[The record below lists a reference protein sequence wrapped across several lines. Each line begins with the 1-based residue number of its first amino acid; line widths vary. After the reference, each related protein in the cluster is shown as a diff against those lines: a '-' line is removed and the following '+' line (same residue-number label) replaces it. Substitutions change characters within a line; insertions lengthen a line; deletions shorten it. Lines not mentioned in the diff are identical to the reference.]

1 MLRAMRWAAAVLV
14 ACGIAGFSARPTLA
28 QVKAPPETDPLNHAY
43 AVYMGSGLYFSGE
56 RSVFVFRVAPRIKLR
71 SAENHP
77 FGIGLR
83 INSTFGFY
91 DLDRSDL
98 GNLQDVPEQLGTF
111 ALVPGVEFP
120 IPLEDNWTVTPFID
134 AGVATDTEIHEETIV
149 LGAGL
154 RSRAEFHDA
163 YPHTYLLWNEF
174 VYARNSSTD
183 VSATDDYMLFR
194 TESEM
199 RELVRYKLGE
209 RPFDLGVA
217 AELHFFF
224 DTVLVDIP
232 LGDPVTVRYR
242 WELGLTTGSTRPWK
256 PLQKWITAPRLGVG
270 YRSGEGDSSI
280 RITIRFRN

>member
-1 MLRAMRWAAAVLV
+1 MLRGMRWAAAVLL
-14 ACGIAGFSARPTLA
+14 ACGIAVLAARPALGQT
-28 QVKAPPETDPLNHAY
+28 KAPPETDPLNHAY
-43 AVYMGSGLYFSGE
+43 AVYMGSGLYVSSE

-71 SAENHP
+71 SAEKHP

-91 DLDRSDL
+91 DLDRNDL
-98 GNLQDVPEQLGTF
+98 GNLTDVPEQLGTF

-120 IPLEDNWTVTPFID
+120 IRLEDHWTLTPFID
-134 AGVATDTEIHEETIV
+134 AGIATDTEIHEETVV
-149 LGAGL
+149 LGTGL
-154 RSRAEFHDA
+154 RSRAELHDA
-163 YPHTYLLWNEF
+163 RHTYLLWNEF

-183 VSATDDYMLFR
+183 VSATDDYTLFR
-194 TESEM
+194 TEFEM
-199 RELVRYKLGE
+199 RELLRYRLGE

-232 LGDPVTVRYR
+232 LGDPVTIRYR

-256 PLQKWITAPRLGVG
+256 PLQKMITAPRLGVG

>member
-1 MLRAMRWAAAVLV
+1 MRWAPAVLV
-14 ACGIAGFSARPTLA
+14 ACGIAALAARPAVA
-28 QVKAPPETDPLNHAY
+28 QAKAPPEADPLNHAY
-43 AVYMGSGLYFSGE
+43 AVYMGSGLYVSSE
-56 RSVFVFRVAPRIKLR
+56 RSVFVFRVAPRFKLR

-83 INSTFGFY
+83 VNSTFGFY

-98 GNLQDVPEQLGTF
+98 ANLQDVPEQLGTF

-120 IPLEDNWTVTPFID
+120 ILMQKSWTLVPFID
-134 AGVATDTEIHEETIV
+134 AGIATDTEIHEETFI
-149 LGAGL
+149 LGTGL
-154 RSRAEFHDA
+154 RSRAELHD
-163 YPHTYLLWNEF
+163 PRHTYLLWNEF

-183 VSATDDYMLFR
+183 VSPTDDYTLFR
-194 TESEM
+194 TDFEM
-199 RELVRYKLGE
+199 RELVRYHLGE

-232 LGDPVTVRYR
+232 LGDPVTIRYR

-256 PLQKWITAPRLGVG
+256 PLQKLITAPRLGIG
-270 YRSGEGDSSI
+270 YRWGDGDSSI